1 MKVRR
6 LDDNPIIRPHMDDR
20 MGDNING
27 PSLIRVPGWVRNP
40 LGRYYLYFAHHQGTY
55 IRLAFADSLEGPWR
69 IHSPG
74 VLDLEDSFFDA
85 HIASPDVHVLDDRR
99 EIRMYYH
106 GCSLPEWSNQVTRV
120 AASPDGIDFTA
131 HPEILGSCYWRVFQ
145 WREHYYTLEMPGKFR
160 RSPTGVSDFEE
171 GPTLFTAD
179 MRHSAVQTDRD
190 TLKVYYS
197 NANDRPERILFATVG
212 LEADWH
218 DWKATEPIDLLSP
231 ETEYEGADCPVEAS
245 QRGSVHHPAHQLRD
259 PCIFEDSGR
268 TYLLYSVAGERGI
281 AIGELLES
289 SPVLAR

>member
-6 LDDNPIIRPHMDDR
+6 LDGNPIIRPHMDDR

-171 GPTLFTAD
+171 GPTLFTPD
-179 MRHSAVQTDRD
+179 MRHSAVQTGRD

-212 LEADWH
+212 LGTDWY
-218 DWKATEPIDLLSP
+218 DWTATEPIDLLSP

>member
-6 LDDNPIIRPHMDDR
+6 LDGNPIIRPHMDDR

-171 GPTLFTAD
+171 GPTLFTPD

-212 LEADWH
+212 LGTDWY
-218 DWKATEPIDLLSP
+218 DWTATEPIDLLSP

>member
-212 LEADWH
+212 LGADWH

-245 QRGSVHHPAHQLRD
+245 QRGSVHYPVHQLRD

>member
-6 LDDNPIIRPHMDDR
+6 LDGNPIIRPHMDDR

-131 HPEILGSCYWRVFQ
+131 HPEILWSCYWRVFQ

-212 LEADWH
+212 LGTDWY
-218 DWKATEPIDLLSP
+218 DWTATEPIDLLSP